1 MSSESEV
8 GNSLSPD
15 CIGISRLILKPL
27 SVEEKRGPGVRYRA
41 RVCVFRSLE
50 KSVPVLMGWGKHAR
64 ILKLTHTVPYLR
76 DLPQSLHCGSS
87 LALNRMNVTETYD
100 NLPKRETTRYHARDT
115 TRNIYLSRDPSA
127 TRRYGF
133 TRCLRESFLQRRRF
147 STNMHD

>member
-87 LALNRMNVTETYD
+87 LALNRMTVTETYD
-100 NLPKRETTRYHARDT
+100 NLPKREKQLDIMHEILHVIST
-115 TRNIYLSRDPSA
+115 SA
-127 TRRYGF
+127 GI
-133 TRCLRESFLQRRRF
+133 LLLQDVTDLPDAYRSPF
-147 STNMHD
+147 

>member
-1 MSSESEV
+1 MSSDSEV
-8 GNSLSPD
+8 NGSLSPL
-15 CIGISRLILKPL
+15 CIMIPFNAGS
-27 SVEEKRGPGVRYRA
+27 EKRGQTFQYRA
-41 RVCVFRSLE
+41 VCVFQSLE

-147 STNMHD
+147 STYMHD